1 MAQLTAS
8 EILVAHA
15 VINALF
21 DLSADLTQV
30 IYNLA
35 YLSNWPVTCMYC
47 VQAVITVYRHSC
59 AYFLYH

>member
-15 VINALF
+15 VSNALF
-21 DLSADLTQV
+21 DLSADRTQV

-35 YLSNWPVTCMYC
+35 YLPVTCMYC
-47 VQAVITVYRHSC
+47 VQAVTTVYRHSC
-59 AYFLYH
+59 TYFHYH